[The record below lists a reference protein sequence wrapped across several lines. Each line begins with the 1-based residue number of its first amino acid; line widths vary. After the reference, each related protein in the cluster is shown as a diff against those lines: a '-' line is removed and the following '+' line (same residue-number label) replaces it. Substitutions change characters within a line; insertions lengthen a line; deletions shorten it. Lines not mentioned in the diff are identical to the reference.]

1 MNWLDIVIIVFLALT
16 IITGLTKGLIKT
28 LLPLVGIIIGIALA
42 GQFYDSM
49 ASWLSNWLESE
60 NQAKIVGFI
69 IIFAL
74 VLGVAFILASIL
86 SKFLSLL
93 FLGWLDK
100 LAGGILGFFLAG
112 FVCGAILTILT
123 KFGFLEGSIRD
134 SSVASFFVDRFPM
147 VLPLLP
153 KEFDSVRQFFG

>member
-1 MNWLDIVIIVFLALT
+1 MNWLDIVIIVFLAV
-16 IITGLTKGLIKT
+16 IVVTGLSKGLIKT
-28 LLPLVGIIIGIALA
+28 LLPLIGIVVGIALA

-69 IIFAL
+69 IIFSL
-74 VLGVAFILASIL
+74 VMIVAFILASIL
-86 SKFLSLL
+86 SRFLSLL

-100 LAGGILGFFLAG
+100 LAGGVLGFFLAG

-123 KFGFLEGSIRD
+123 KFGFMEDSIRD
-134 SSVASFFVDRFPM
+134 SSVATFFVDRFPM